1 MAPRTPARALVRGV
15 LALSLLAALSIAL
28 GHGSTGSS
36 LGSRHTG
43 VAGLDADAG
52 ATGPEDFYLFQHAG
66 AGPVPDAA
74 QRAAIG
80 AQAQQIGADT
90 ARTSPGLVAGKWKFQ
105 GPVNIGARI
114 TDMVVDVSHQDT
126 LWVASASGGVW
137 KSTDAGITYASV
149 WPKNYPQ
156 AIGAL
161 TQGSD
166 GTLWAGTGEANPGGG
181 SVTYGGDGVY
191 RSTDGGKS
199 WINTGLQN
207 TSAIGRIAVDPT
219 NAKRVLVAA
228 SGDLYNPGGQRG
240 LYQTTDG
247 GRTWTLALA
256 PPNDTTG
263 AVDVAI
269 DPKNPK
275 NILVAMWDHVRYP
288 DVRYYTGV
296 GSGIWRST
304 DGGKTFTRLGLTEG
318 LPPAQEDI
326 GRIGVTFD
334 PQNPQ
339 KVYAIYANN
348 QVGSFE
354 GFFGSVDGGAHW
366 ASMPGA
372 ATLGAS
378 QSVYGWWFGR
388 VYVDPHDS
396 NHIYIVGLYLAEST
410 DGGLTFTPQLDQHA
424 DHHAIAWD
432 PRVRGRVWDATD
444 GGVYRSD
451 QNGADGT
458 WQHATVEPWSQFFTL
473 DVSEQDASRI
483 NGGVQDNGSL
493 RTWGG
498 AYWNSYNGGDG
509 VENRIN
515 PYDQLN
521 VFACSQYGSCSR
533 SDDGGDTMDEFDQN
547 AQSDR
552 YGWLAP
558 IEIQPGN
565 GNVVYFAG
573 DILNRSTDRGVS
585 WTAISPDLGKGNG
598 GREINPLYANHY
610 GTVQAV
616 GLDRTD
622 PNTIYAGTDNG
633 FLYRSSDLGA
643 SWTEIDSSALPKQWV
658 THIEV
663 QQDDPN
669 VVYVTFSGYHGGNHT
684 PYVLRSTDGGT
695 TWQDLSGNLPQAP
708 VNDLI
713 LVNGRTYVAT
723 DLGVFTAVAGT
734 SQWYQVGSG
743 LPLAP
748 VNDLRYNAKSHTL
761 FAGTFG
767 RGVWSLVL

>member
-1 MAPRTPARALVRGV
+1 MRIPRAMLAVALVTAPIAAACTRPAGAPRAQGQPGVERAE
-15 LALSLLAALSIAL
+15 AA
-28 GHGSTGSS
+28 G
-36 LGSRHTG
+36 
-43 VAGLDADAG
+43 
-52 ATGPEDFYLFQHAG
+52 GPEDFYLFRHAG
-66 AGPVPDAA
+66 AGSVPDAEG
-74 QRAAIG
+74 RAAIG
-80 AQAQQIGADT
+80 AQAKRT
-90 ARTSPGLVAGKWKFQ
+90 ATVGGSWKFL
-105 GPVNIGARI
+105 GPVNIGARV
-114 TDMVVDVSHQDT
+114 TDLVADVSHRDT
-126 LWVASASGGVW
+126 LWAASASGGIW
-137 KSTDAGITYASV
+137 KSTDAGMTYSSV
-149 WPKNYPQ
+149 WPKSFPQ

-161 TQGSD
+161 TQGSN

-199 WINTGLQN
+199 WANTGLHDA
-207 TSAIGRIAVDPT
+207 SAFGRIAVDPT
-219 NAKRVLVAA
+219 NPQHVFAAA

-240 LYQTTDG
+240 LYVTNDG
-247 GRTWTLALA
+247 GTTWTLALA

-269 DPKNPK
+269 DPKAPNVV
-275 NILVAMWDHVRYP
+275 LVAMWDHIRYP

-304 DGGKTFTRLGLTEG
+304 DGGKTFARLGLTEG
-318 LPPAQEDI
+318 LPAPNEDI

-334 PQNPQ
+334 PQDPQ
-339 KVYAIYANN
+339 KAYAVYANN

-366 ASMPGA
+366 VSMPGS

-410 DGGLTFTPQLDQHA
+410 DGGVSFLPQLDQHA

-432 PRVRGRVWDATD
+432 PRVPGRVWDATD

-458 WQHATVEPWSQFFTL
+458 WLHATVEPWNQFFTI

-498 AYWNSYNGGDG
+498 AYWNAYNGGDG

-515 PYDQLN
+515 PTDQQN

-558 IEIQPGN
+558 IEIQPEN

-573 DILNRSTDRGVS
+573 DILNRSTDRGVT
-585 WTAISPDLGKGNG
+585 WTAISPDLGKGDG

-616 GLDRTD
+616 GLDRAG
-622 PNTIYAGTDNG
+622 PGTIYAGTDNG
-633 FLYRSSDLGA
+633 FLYRYDGA
-643 SWTEIDSSALPKQWV
+643 TWTEIDSSALPKQWV

-663 QQDDPN
+663 QPTDPN
-669 VVYVTFSGYHGGNHT
+669 DVYVTFSGYHGGVHA
-684 PYVLRSTDGGT
+684 PYVLRSTDGGS

-708 VNDLI
+708 VNDLV
-713 LVNGRTYVAT
+713 LVNGSTYVAT
-723 DLGVFTAVAGT
+723 DLGVFVAKAGT
-734 SQWYQVGSG
+734 AAWSRVGSG

-748 VNDLRYNAKSHTL
+748 VNDLRYNAKSHSL

-767 RGVWSLVL
+767 RGVWSLALSA